1 MTFSLFSLSTTSI
14 SRYSDQSPR
23 NSPPEATANATDDK
37 SEDEAKKFQK
47 VNIKLLS
54 KLIRKKIDYSQSYTL
69 NNFLTTSRACNEYL
83 LKPTDLTNLKQ
94 HHRRNPFDEYGAFEN
109 INVYLKRDVE
119 ERALQVWGSL
129 ENIAKEKEKLKKE
142 YDHHRQQVFNMKKTL
157 KDYQNK
163 IDNLENPFNENRFT
177 NTKIHETFSGK
188 VVLSAIAM

>member
-1 MTFSLFSLSTTSI
+1 
-14 SRYSDQSPR
+14 
-23 NSPPEATANATDDK
+23 
-37 SEDEAKKFQK
+37 
-47 VNIKLLS
+47 
-54 KLIRKKIDYSQSYTL
+54 
-69 NNFLTTSRACNEYL
+69 
-83 LKPTDLTNLKQ
+83 
-94 HHRRNPFDEYGAFEN
+94 
-109 INVYLKRDVE
+109 VE

-129 ENIAKEKEKLKKE
+129 ESIAKEKEKLKKE